1 MVEGTLPIHTQ
12 ISSKDFITFML
23 TLLKTKDSP
32 EVQFKIL
39 TLIKK
44 WGVRFENKRDI
55 LPNFY
60 ETYNSL
66 MKNGVVFP
74 DNLESTY
81 SSYLND
87 SSSSNNILPSGSDY
101 PDFSN
106 FNISGQVSNKNT
118 DQNIANTNTTNNSNK
133 NNVVTSSKKKEE
145 ENNYGNVCLD
155 LNPENYPKKYRKFVA
170 ELVTLLNYITLANV
184 RNCCKIFYQF
194 LPNFCLNNC

>member
-1 MVEGTLPIHTQ
+1 MVEGTLPLHTQ
-12 ISSKDFITFML
+12 ISTKDFITFML

-55 LPNFY
+55 LPNFF

-66 MKNGVVFP
+66 MKNGVEFP
-74 DNLESTY
+74 ENLDSTY
-81 SSYLND
+81 YQYLND
-87 SSSSNNILPSGSDY
+87 STSNIVQGNDF

-106 FNISGQVSNKNT
+106 FNISGGNNSNNVIDSNKNT
-118 DQNIANTNTTNNSNK
+118 GTFVKKDIISNSNTNSSQNNNSNSNSNK
-133 NNVVTSSKKKEE
+133 NAKSNISTSNIKV

-155 LNPENYPKKYRKFVA
+155 LNPENYPKKYRKFVT

-184 RNCCKIFYQF
+184 
-194 LPNFCLNNC
+194 